1 MVAFQYSRV
10 AQLVRV
16 LACHARGR
24 GVGARHD
31 CENEALKMGNLNEI
45 LSLMKRMGETV
56 YSTEQFDML
65 VDIRPLLIKEGL
77 ITTYPTDSV
86 VKAIADHS
94 NLSVNGKW
102 KSGIR
107 GAMDGIETRPSGDI
121 RIERPNG
128 KDDVIVVTLQKNSDA
143 FDNVNAHMLK
153 YGWYNSRT
161 DENNDTI
168 EYSFEKKFGDRFTVR
183 QLRKMTNKIYHVT
196 SSKLRKKIISQGLI
210 PKESKTLGFS
220 NGPRI
225 YFRPDLPSKDMARN
239 FMDLKLDKEP
249 PIAVEVDLDGLNPDQ
264 AFFFDP
270 RWKNSIFTFEPIP
283 NTAIKIMEEDE
294 LPNIRLNY

>member
-1 MVAFQYSRV
+1 
-10 AQLVRV
+10 
-16 LACHARGR
+16 
-24 GVGARHD
+24 
-31 CENEALKMGNLNEI
+31 
-45 LSLMKRMGETV
+45 MKRMGETV

-220 NGPRI
+220 NGSRI

-249 PIAVEVDLDGLNPDQ
+249 PIAVEVDLDGLNSDQ

>member
-1 MVAFQYSRV
+1 
-10 AQLVRV
+10 
-16 LACHARGR
+16 
-24 GVGARHD
+24 
-31 CENEALKMGNLNEI
+31 MGNLNGI

-56 YSTEQFDML
+56 YSAEQFDMM

-77 ITTYPTDSV
+77 IMTYPTDSV
-86 VKAIADHS
+86 VKAVADHN

-107 GAMDGIETRPSGDI
+107 DVMDGIETRPSGDI
-121 RIERPNG
+121 KIERPNG
-128 KDDVIVVTLQKNSDA
+128 KDDVIVVTLPKNSDV
-143 FDNVNAHMLK
+143 FNKVNAHMLK

-161 DENNDTI
+161 DENDDTF
-168 EYSFEKKFGDRFTVR
+168 EYSFEKKFGDRFTVK
-183 QLRKMTNKIYHVT
+183 QLRKMTDKIYHVT

-220 NGPRI
+220 NEPRI

-239 FMDLKLDKEP
+239 FMDLKLDGEP
-249 PIAVEVDLDGLNPDQ
+249 PIVVEVDLGGLNPDQ

>member
-1 MVAFQYSRV
+1 
-10 AQLVRV
+10 
-16 LACHARGR
+16 
-24 GVGARHD
+24 
-31 CENEALKMGNLNEI
+31 MGNLNEI

-56 YSTEQFDML
+56 YSTEQFDMM

-77 ITTYPTDSV
+77 IMTYPTDSV
-86 VKAIADHS
+86 VKAVADHN

-102 KSGIR
+102 KSGIS
-107 GAMDGIETRPSGDI
+107 GIIDGVETSPSGDI

-128 KDDVIVVTLQKNSDA
+128 KDDVIVVILPKNSDV
-143 FDNVNAHMLK
+143 FNNVNAHMLK

-161 DENNDTI
+161 DENDVTF
-168 EYSFEKKFGDRFTVR
+168 EYSFEKKFGDRFTAR
-183 QLRKMTNKIYHVT
+183 QLRKMTDKIYHVT
-196 SSKLRKKIISQGLI
+196 SSKLRKKIISEGLI

-220 NGPRI
+220 NEPRI

-239 FMDLKLDKEP
+239 FMDLKLDGEP
-249 PIAVEVDLDGLNPDQ
+249 PIVVEVDLGRLNPDQ

>member
-1 MVAFQYSRV
+1 
-10 AQLVRV
+10 
-16 LACHARGR
+16 
-24 GVGARHD
+24 
-31 CENEALKMGNLNEI
+31 MGNLNEI

-220 NGPRI
+220 NGSRI

-249 PIAVEVDLDGLNPDQ
+249 PIAVEVDLDGLNSDQ